1 MKAIKEKIVS
11 RKINWLALSVLVLM
25 ISVVFTSNI
34 VEASIFNW
42 FDDTK
47 SQTEF
52 LNNSLYRP
60 YLKKYNGDFL
70 SQFGIWLGWAV
81 VKGMFTVTDSIQNM
95 IPDVLDLFNFIEST
109 GLNNV
114 YQSVINTIVVGL
126 MILSLM
132 FVGYKMITGKGTID
146 LRSVGM
152 NIVMSVALILLMP
165 TMISS
170 GIQFAKIFY
179 NDATTI
185 TNSDDGVA
193 WSLIKQGV
201 TDLAYINKTDQY
213 SSIDKT
219 EDRNKLTRKNFQQT
233 DLTQVLTDKVID
245 KLEKENPAADNLRY
259 ELVENSNNEFVATKF
274 SDNFLST
281 FSDSL
286 KSGYYRY
293 QANLWGISIGLTALA
308 IAYVFSAFVIITAIL
323 ELAFKRVLGVLVFAT
338 DIETGQ
344 RSKVVLSDILQCY
357 LTVGF
362 QGFGL
367 SMFAMF
373 INFLNAG
380 QGISTNIFIKTI
392 AYICAVFVLIKGSGT
407 VMRYFGVDIGLKEGY
422 GQLASAF
429 GMGAMLFRKGST
441 GFNRAKGSG
450 NGNGSDSGEGEDR
463 KPEKNFGETLSKKA
477 GKTGRALGYAHERG
491 LSGLASD
498 GATMASERAIKPF
511 KSMRDMANDT
521 KNKFKEG
528 LDDGTVSA
536 INKNSKPMLAKNKE
550 DETGKYADSMPTRL
564 SDRKDGA
571 KVENADRIM
580 SSSERMR
587 EAMKNNAESNNNPVS
602 AIQQKVQ
609 QDIEE
614 RKNAMHG
621 QAKSAEELINQKR
634 QEAKYTPEAMNREE
648 MLRKRVEGRTGA
660 NTDEKEA
667 LTKERIQEAKNS
679 NTGLEKLVKE
689 NLQNSTSSQGG
700 RSVDVRE
707 NIQGSLNGHVG
718 RNVDVRENLQS
729 SSNGQGTKTI
739 DVRENVQNSTSSQG
753 FKSMDVRENVQNSTS
768 SQGFKTV
775 DVRENVQKDSGEMK
789 EKTQKIN
796 IVEDRKSA
804 KKFDSNHETVIIDSE
819 IRENDKGSK
828 PRRRFTYEDNE
839 LFRDTLNDPNPLFD
853 NLLKK

>member
-1 MKAIKEKIVS
+1 MKIIEKKIANK
-11 RKINWLALSVLVLM
+11 KINWLVVNFLVLIAM
-25 ISVVFTSNI
+25 IIFTSNI
-34 VEASIFNW
+34 AHASIFNW

-114 YQSVINTIVVGL
+114 YQSAVNTIVIGL

-132 FVGYKMITGKGTID
+132 FVGYKMITGKGTVD
-146 LRSVGM
+146 LKSVGM
-152 NIVMSVALILLMP
+152 NVVMSIALILLMP

-170 GIQFAKIFY
+170 GIQFAKTFY
-179 NDATTI
+179 KDSTTI

-219 EDRNKLTRKNFQQT
+219 EDRNNLTRKNFQQT

-245 KLEKENPAADNLRY
+245 KLEKENPIADNLRY

-373 INFLNAG
+373 INFLNSG

-429 GMGAMLFRKGST
+429 GMGAMLFRKGT
-441 GFNRAKGSG
+441 GGMNRSKGGKNSG
-450 NGNGSDSGEGEDR
+450 GNDQAEGEER
-463 KPEKNFGETLSKKA
+463 KPERNFGQSLSQKA
-477 GKTGRALGYAHERG
+477 NKTGKTLGYARERG

-498 GATMASERAIKPF
+498 GATMASERATKPF

-528 LDDGTVSA
+528 LDDGTMSA
-536 INKNSKPMLAKNKE
+536 INKNSKPIVAKNKE

-571 KVENADRIM
+571 KIENVDRIM

-587 EAMKNNAESNNNPVS
+587 EAMKNNAESNNNHAS

-660 NTDEKEA
+660 NMDEKEA

-679 NTGLEKLVKE
+679 NTGLEKSVKE
-689 NLQNSTSSQGG
+689 NLQNSTNSQAR

-707 NIQGSLNGHVG
+707 NLQNTTSSQSGN
-718 RNVDVRENLQS
+718 RTVDVRENLQ
-729 SSNGQGTKTI
+729 NT
-739 DVRENVQNSTSSQG
+739 TSSQSG
-753 FKSMDVRENVQNSTS
+753 NR
-768 SQGFKTV
+768 TV
-775 DVRENVQKDSGEMK
+775 DVRENVQSSAPNQPKTVEVRETRAEASQGD
-789 EKTQKIN
+789 KTQKIN
-796 IVEDRKSA
+796 IVEERKERPNEKVIVEQEVKE
-804 KKFDSNHETVIIDSE
+804 KK
-819 IRENDKGSK
+819 RQ
-828 PRRRFTYEDNE
+828 RFTYENNP
-839 LFRDTLNDPNPLFD
+839 LFQDISDKPNPLFD
-853 NLLKK
+853 NLFKK

>member
-1 MKAIKEKIVS
+1 MKIIEKKIANK
-11 RKINWLALSVLVLM
+11 KINWLVVNFLVLIAM
-25 ISVVFTSNI
+25 IIFTSNI
-34 VEASIFNW
+34 AHASIFNW

-114 YQSVINTIVVGL
+114 YQSAVNTIVIGL

-132 FVGYKMITGKGTID
+132 FVGYKMITGKGTVD
-146 LRSVGM
+146 LKSVGM
-152 NIVMSVALILLMP
+152 NVVMSIALILLMP

-170 GIQFAKIFY
+170 GIQFAKTFY
-179 NDATTI
+179 KDSTTI

-219 EDRNKLTRKNFQQT
+219 EDRNNLTRKNFQQT

-245 KLEKENPAADNLRY
+245 KLEKENPIADNLRY

-373 INFLNAG
+373 INFLNSG

-422 GQLASAF
+422 GQLASA
-429 GMGAMLFRKGST
+429 
-441 GFNRAKGSG
+441 
-450 NGNGSDSGEGEDR
+450 
-463 KPEKNFGETLSKKA
+463 
-477 GKTGRALGYAHERG
+477 
-491 LSGLASD
+491 
-498 GATMASERAIKPF
+498 
-511 KSMRDMANDT
+511 
-521 KNKFKEG
+521 
-528 LDDGTVSA
+528 
-536 INKNSKPMLAKNKE
+536 
-550 DETGKYADSMPTRL
+550 
-564 SDRKDGA
+564 
-571 KVENADRIM
+571 
-580 SSSERMR
+580 
-587 EAMKNNAESNNNPVS
+587 
-602 AIQQKVQ
+602 
-609 QDIEE
+609 
-614 RKNAMHG
+614 
-621 QAKSAEELINQKR
+621 
-634 QEAKYTPEAMNREE
+634 
-648 MLRKRVEGRTGA
+648 
-660 NTDEKEA
+660 
-667 LTKERIQEAKNS
+667 
-679 NTGLEKLVKE
+679 
-689 NLQNSTSSQGG
+689 
-700 RSVDVRE
+700 
-707 NIQGSLNGHVG
+707 
-718 RNVDVRENLQS
+718 
-729 SSNGQGTKTI
+729 
-739 DVRENVQNSTSSQG
+739 
-753 FKSMDVRENVQNSTS
+753 
-768 SQGFKTV
+768 
-775 DVRENVQKDSGEMK
+775 
-789 EKTQKIN
+789 
-796 IVEDRKSA
+796 
-804 KKFDSNHETVIIDSE
+804 
-819 IRENDKGSK
+819 
-828 PRRRFTYEDNE
+828 
-839 LFRDTLNDPNPLFD
+839 
-853 NLLKK
+853 